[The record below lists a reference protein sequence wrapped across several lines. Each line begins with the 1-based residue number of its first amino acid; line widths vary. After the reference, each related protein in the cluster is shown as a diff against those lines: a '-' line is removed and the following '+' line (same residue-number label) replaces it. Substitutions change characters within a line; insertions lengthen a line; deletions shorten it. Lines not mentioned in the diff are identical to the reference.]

1 MTVLRQPAYA
11 PPQADS
17 PSREAWRLAVLAR
30 GLCLLLVLFPVG
42 CRSLSIDTARRTA
55 SVVSFATGGSV
66 GTKAIRKANPY
77 GPWGKLWA
85 KPPKPSQR
93 TQQALRRYALEDSFA
108 LGPNETLGKL
118 REYAARKPSL
128 ELQHAVA
135 EIAFREGEWA
145 SKLGQVEKAQ
155 EMYATA
161 LVSAYQFLFDQQLDL
176 ARNAYDPQFRSISDI
191 YNRSL
196 EEVVRRLIKQEQFQ
210 VGRVVEIKT
219 LDRTVR
225 FSIEQPGLWND
236 EDIERFEFA
245 GDYQANGVNNHYHTY
260 GLGVPLIA
268 VRKKKDVQV
277 ESERYYP
284 PGLTMAFT
292 AFLQF
297 TESLPPQSAPPRD
310 LDAKLSLLN
319 PLEQVYVQVNDRW
332 IPLESDITTP
342 MAYFLDD
349 PLLNTNVFA
358 TFALLNAD
366 FAQDFQGIY
375 MLEPYDPNKT
385 PVVMIHGLWSS
396 PVTWLQ
402 LFNDLRADPD
412 IRQRYQFWFC
422 LYSSGQPFWESA
434 RQVRENLDQV
444 RSRLATTGGG
454 ESRALQDMVLVGHS
468 MGGLIARQLTM
479 SSGDSFWKILSER
492 PFSELEGEPETLA
505 RLRETYFFE
514 PVSGVNRVIT
524 IGTPHHGSR
533 FANETTRW
541 LSQKLITL
549 PKTVTNEYM
558 QLAKKNA
565 AVFKNTKPFTISTSI
580 DSLAPTSPFVQQML
594 GAQTAANVSYHNII
608 GRIESRSPWSEWW
621 KSEPTDGVVSVESAV
636 IQGVVSETFV
646 NAEHQKIHQHPRA
659 ILDVK
664 RILYDHLIERGELGE
679 QYRLV
684 LPAGYTVELDR

>member
-1 MTVLRQPAYA
+1 MTAQPNQETSTGVRARA
-11 PPQADS
+11 RWLGA
-17 PSREAWRLAVLAR
+17 ALGLAVLSFIGTAA
-30 GLCLLLVLFPVG
+30 G
-42 CRSLSIDTARRTA
+42 CRTLSIETARRTA

-66 GTKAIRKANPY
+66 GAKAIRKSNRF
-77 GPWGKLWA
+77 GPLAKMWA
-85 KPPKPSQR
+85 KPPQPSER
-93 TQQALRRYALEDSFA
+93 TQQSLRRYALEDSFA
-108 LGPNETLGKL
+108 LGRKETLVKL
-118 REYAARKPSL
+118 QGYAARKPSL

-135 EIAFREGEWA
+135 EIAFQEGEWA
-145 SKLGQVEKAQ
+145 SKLGQMEKAQ
-155 EMYATA
+155 ELYATA
-161 LVSAYQFLFDQQLDL
+161 LVSSYQFLFDQQLDL

-196 EEVVRRLIKQEQFQ
+196 EEVVRRLIKQDQFQ
-210 VGRVVEIKT
+210 VGQVVELRT

-225 FSIEQPGLWND
+225 FSIEHPGLWNE
-236 EDIERFEFA
+236 EDVERYEIA
-245 GDYQANGVNNHYHTY
+245 GDYQATGVNNHYHTY

-268 VRKKKDVQV
+268 VRKKQEQRD
-277 ESERYYP
+277 ESEKYYP

-297 TESLPPQSAPPRD
+297 NESLPPQSAPPRD

-332 IPLESDITTP
+332 IPMESDITTP

-358 TFALLNAD
+358 TFALINAD
-366 FAQDFQGIY
+366 FAEDFQGIY
-375 MLEPYDPNKT
+375 MLEPYDPNKI

-422 LYSSGQPFWESA
+422 LYSSGQPFWDSA
-434 RQVRENLDQV
+434 RQVRENLDEV
-444 RSRLATTGGG
+444 RRRLVASG
-454 ESRALQDMVLVGHS
+454 ENSTALQDMVLVGHS

-479 SSGDSFWKILSER
+479 RSGDSFWRILSDE
-492 PFSELEGEPETLA
+492 PFTELEGEPETLE
-505 RLRETYFFE
+505 RLQKTYFFE
-514 PVSGVNRVIT
+514 PLPSVSRVIT
-524 IGTPHHGSR
+524 IGTPHRGSQ

-541 LSQKLITL
+541 LSQKVITL

-558 QLAKKNA
+558 QLAKKNST
-565 AVFKNTKPFTISTSI
+565 VFKNTKPFTISTSI
-580 DSLAPTSPFVQQML
+580 DSLAPTSPFVQRML
-594 GAQTAANVSYHNII
+594 EAETAANVKYHNVI
-608 GRIESRSPWSEWW
+608 GRVESKSFWSEWLE
-621 KSEPTDGVVSVESAV
+621 SEPTDGVVCVDSATIHGVE
-636 IQGVVSETFV
+636 SETFV

-664 RILYDHLIERGELGE
+664 RILYDHLIERGELDE
-679 QYRLV
+679 QFRLV